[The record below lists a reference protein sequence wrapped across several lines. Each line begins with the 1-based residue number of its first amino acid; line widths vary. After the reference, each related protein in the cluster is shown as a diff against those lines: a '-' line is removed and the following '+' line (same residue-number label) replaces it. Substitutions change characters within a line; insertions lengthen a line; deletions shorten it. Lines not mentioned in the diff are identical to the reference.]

1 MYQIKEYS
9 QKDILYQE
17 GEDAQ
22 DLTQVDKMILDE
34 ISSRGKQHHISYF
47 GFHI

>member
-17 GEDAQ
+17 GEDAKYAYYIARGT
-22 DLTQVDKMILDE
+22 LTVIPLL
-34 ISSRGKQHHISYF
+34 IPYLTL
-47 GFHI
+47 